1 MNADKFTQ
9 KTIETIQTAQ
19 SMAQEN
25 GNQYLTPEH
34 LLYALVDA
42 DGGLIGTLLGRM
54 GVDCNAVLSELD
66 TAINQL
72 PKVSGGSGEVYA
84 SPETSKIFSFAER
97 EAKSGGDAYVSVEH
111 LMLGIFA
118 NETAAIKRIFSAH
131 GITKAG
137 FTAELKKVKTGPVT
151 SDNPEDT
158 YDALKKYGTD
168 LVERAR
174 EGKMDP
180 VIGRDQEIR
189 NVIRILSR
197 KTKNNPVLIGEPG
210 VGKTAIAE
218 GLAQRIVRGD
228 VPEGL
233 KDKTIFSLD
242 MGALIAGAKFRGEFE
257 ERLKAVLNEVEKSE
271 GRIAVNL
278 YASSQLGSE
287 PEMWEGM
294 QTGTCDMAVMTN
306 AYVSSYVPANG
317 ALDLPF
323 IFSDLGQAREIVD
336 GDFGQSL
343 IDNMDG
349 TGVTCLA
356 FSEGGFRQLCTKDKE
371 IKAPSDLNGLK
382 IRCMETKIYLSAYKA
397 LGVNATPMAWG
408 ELLTALQQGTVDG
421 CDAPLSVLYTNGFP
435 DICKYID
442 NVNLFYSPLPV
453 CISTSVYESLSEED
467 QAILKEAAQEAAK
480 ETREN
485 NDATAEKMESDLT
498 SQGMTIVSSEDVD
511 TEAFQSAVQPCYDE
525 MESYIG
531 SEWVDQIKSLTGTE
545 G

>member
-1 MNADKFTQ
+1 MRKDRVLAGALAAVTAFSMTACGGGQAGGTTQAAAAGTQAAAENTANPNAETTLSIGYTTAANADDP
-9 KTIETIQTAQ
+9 
-19 SMAQEN
+19 
-25 GNQYLTPEH
+25 YH
-34 LLYALVDA
+34 
-42 DGGLIGTLLGRM
+42 
-54 GVDCNAVLSELD
+54 
-66 TAINQL
+66 
-72 PKVSGGSGEVYA
+72 
-84 SPETSKIFSFAER
+84 
-97 EAKSGGDAYVSVEH
+97 
-111 LMLGIFA
+111 
-118 NETAAIKRIFSAH
+118 
-131 GITKAG
+131 
-137 FTAELKKVKTGPVT
+137 FTATKFKEI
-151 SDNPEDT
+151 
-158 YDALKKYGTD
+158 
-168 LVERAR
+168 VE
-174 EGKMDP
+174 E
-180 VIGRDQEIR
+180 
-189 NVIRILSR
+189 
-197 KTKNNPVLIGEPG
+197 
-210 VGKTAIAE
+210 
-218 GLAQRIVRGD
+218 
-228 VPEGL
+228 
-233 KDKTIFSLD
+233 
-242 MGALIAGAKFRGEFE
+242 
-257 ERLKAVLNEVEKSE
+257 
-271 GRIAVNL
+271 
-278 YASSQLGSE
+278 
-287 PEMWEGM
+287 
-294 QTGTCDMAVMTN
+294 
-306 AYVSSYVPANG
+306 YVSSYVPANG

-323 IFSDLGQAREIVD
+323 IFSDLAQAREIVD